1 MKEKKLI
8 EIYFNKYRKGKPI
21 DFHGIKLHINH
32 EPIIKES
39 FNKILIEIE
48 NPKDL
53 PFRVKLIEY
62 AFVDDFHDFMKI
74 AGMTSDSW
82 LRDVGSITMKYFII
96 KIDSDYENYIP
107 SSLVKKINEVG
118 NQKHSFGWGNDYKI
132 HYRLKKIK
140 FERSYVEEIDL
151 TGLVYDIEL
160 LKSNVKMTDIQI
172 HNFFK
177 SQYSGDNMY
186 DLNSELF
193 WPIKEIFYDYP
204 TFFDASHDYF
214 QIASDMVDSKGKEIK
229 YWEDD

>member
-53 PFRVKLIEY
+53 PFRVKLIKD
-62 AFVDDFHDFMKI
+62 AFIDDFYDFMKI
-74 AGMTSDSW
+74 AGITSGSW
-82 LRDVGSITMKYFII
+82 LQDVGLVTMKYFII

-118 NQKHSFGWGNDYKI
+118 NRKHSFGWGNDYKI
-132 HYRLKKIK
+132 YYRLKNIK
-140 FERSYVEEIDL
+140 FERSYGEDIDL

-160 LKSNVKMTDIQI
+160 LKSNVKMMDIQI

-177 SQYSGDNMY
+177 TQYNNDNMY
-186 DLNSELF
+186 ELNSELF
-193 WPIKEIFYDYP
+193 WPIKEIFWEYP
-204 TFFDASHDYF
+204 TFFDRDSDFF
-214 QIASDMVDSKGKEIK
+214 QITSDMVDSKGREIK